1 MRNHLF
7 ATFILVVIAFSWSC
21 NSSQVNLTYTNA
33 KEEVPVLGNL
43 VFRFDKFLVSDSL
56 LNQWDSTE
64 YVSFEP
70 KIPGR
75 FRWEQ
80 PDQLV
85 FSPARP
91 LPPATTFKA
100 KLQSDILQYSKFGD
114 IGKAGDI
121 TFSTPFL
128 QLENSNVAWAMPDD
142 RSTTAVPQVDLYF
155 NYQVKP
161 AVIKDKLKIEIGGNN
176 VDYNIQTLSDDSR
189 ISLRLLG
196 LKTEDKDLEAV
207 VTLDKGLVPE
217 GGKNG
222 TKEKIENKLFIPS
235 PYNLAINDV
244 TAEHD
249 GVSGTVYVRTSQPV
263 QMADLSA
270 SLRFNPE
277 VKFAVEQTD
286 DGFAVT
292 SESFDADKSYQFT
305 IAKGLKGKLL
315 GVLREPYDN
324 NVAFG
329 ELEPSLSFTNNKAVY
344 LSSRGSQ
351 NIELRVTNI
360 AKIKVII
367 SKIYESNLLQ
377 AQRYG
382 YYPADSR
389 RPSENEDE
397 EGEERY
403 YYEDYNAG
411 GDLSFGDVIY
421 EKEIETRLLPKYGNS
436 RLFSF
441 DVEDRL
447 PEFKGIYHIKVRS
460 ATQYW
465 LSDSRFISKSDIG
478 LIAKEGKDKL
488 IVFANS
494 IKTAEPVNALN
505 VMVYGN
511 NNQVLGMGTTNAEGV
526 AEVQYSRREFAG
538 FRPAMVIAK
547 STDDFNYLPFNNTKV
562 NTSRFEVGGKRS
574 NVTGL
579 DAFIYAERDIYRPG
593 EKVNFSVILRDR
605 QWKSPGE
612 LPVKM
617 KFLLPN
623 GKELKNFR
631 KTLNAQGSLD
641 GEVDIA
647 VSAITGSYSLEVYTS
662 NDVLLGSKN
671 FNIEEFVPD
680 RIKVTTKLDKP
691 AVAPGQTTK
700 LSINAVNF
708 FGPPA
713 ANRNYETEVQV
724 SPRYFSAKK
733 YASFDFGLEN
743 IGLSFDKINS
753 DGSTDENGNASVSY
767 SVPEMFKNKGLLQ
780 ATFYAT
786 VFDET
791 GRPVS
796 RSATA
801 SIFSQD
807 VFFGVGGDGFWYY
820 PLNQSVKF
828 PLIAVDKNE
837 NALNG
842 ARATVK
848 VIKHEYRTILRKSG
862 NYFRY
867 ESQQDDKVLAEQTI
881 TINGETTSYTFVPR
895 SPGQYE
901 LRVSIPGSD
910 SYVSKSFYSYG
921 FWGGESASFEVNTEG
936 NIDIELDK
944 SSYETGENAKVLF
957 KTPFSGR
964 MLVTMET
971 DKVVSWQ
978 YVTVNERTASVDLK
992 ITADHI
998 PNVYVTASLI
1008 KPHDVSDIPL
1018 TVANGFK
1025 SLRVDEKN
1033 RKITTEIV
1041 AQKAVRSRTRQKVT
1055 VKAAPNSYV
1064 TLSAVDNGI
1073 LQVSDFKTP
1082 DPYAH
1087 FYANKALEV
1096 NAYNLYPLLF
1106 PELKARI
1113 SSTGG
1118 DGEMEMNKRTN
1129 PMPAKRFKLVS
1140 YWSGIAQANGSGE
1153 ANFEFDIP
1161 QFSGEVRLMA
1171 VTYKDESFGSA
1182 ESAITVADPLV
1193 LSTALPRFLSPKD
1206 TVTVPVVITNTT
1218 DRSTSATATLN
1229 VKGPL
1234 SVVGSNSQTVSLNAR
1249 SEGRA
1254 NFRIVASPAV
1264 DIGKVIVEVQGLG
1277 EKFSDEIDISVRP
1290 ASPLQVVTG
1299 SGSVTGGNAQRIAIP
1314 LNDFMP
1320 NSTDYQVTVSR
1331 SPALELGKQLRYLI
1345 HYPYG
1350 CTEQTISVAFP
1361 QLYYADLADQMNN
1374 KADKNRNS
1382 ANWNV
1387 LEAIRKIKLRQLF
1400 NGAITLWDGE
1410 GEAHWWATVY
1420 AGHFLLE
1427 AKKAGFD
1434 VENSL
1439 LNGILSYINFRLKN
1453 KETISYYYNGDQ
1465 QKKIAPKEVAYGLYV
1480 LALAGKANVS
1490 VMNYYKANTALLSLD
1505 SKYML
1510 SAAYAIA
1517 GDKAKFKELLPN
1529 SFSGE
1534 VSVAQTG
1541 GSFYS
1546 PIRDESIALN
1556 VLLDVDPG
1564 NAQIKPMAD
1573 HVVAQLKQRYW
1584 YSTQECSFSFLA
1596 LGKMARAANNAT
1608 VTADIKV
1615 NGKTV
1620 GSVAASPV
1628 TLTAKQLNGTNIEI
1642 ATKGAGRLYYYWQ
1655 SEGISVSGTYKE
1667 EDNYIRVRRKFY
1679 DRYGRVLADNSF
1691 SQNDLVIV
1699 QLTLEKTYSGAVD
1712 NIVITDMLPAGFEI
1726 ENPRTKEIPGMDWI
1740 KDAST
1745 PTSLDVRDDRI
1756 NLFVNL
1762 HSNRQIYYYAVRA
1775 VSPGIYKMGPVSAEA
1790 MYQGEYHSYHGA
1802 GTITVNTK
1810 N

>member
-1 MRNHLF
+1 MRNQLF
-7 ATFILVVIAFSWSC
+7 AFFILATIVFSWSC
-21 NSSQVNLTYTNA
+21 NNSQVNLTYTNA

-64 YVSFEP
+64 YVSFDP

-85 FSPARP
+85 FSPSRP

-100 KLQSDILQYSKFGD
+100 KLQSDILQYSKFGK
-114 IGKAGDI
+114 IGKSDNV
-121 TFSTPFL
+121 TFSTPYL
-128 QLENSNVAWAMPDD
+128 QLENSNVAWTLPDNN
-142 RSTTAVPQVDLYF
+142 STTAVPQVDLYF

-161 AVIKDKLKIEIGGNN
+161 AVIKEKLKVAIGGNN

-189 ISLRLLG
+189 IQLRLLG
-196 LKTEDKDLEAV
+196 LKTEDKDLEAM

-235 PYNLAINDV
+235 PYNISINDV

-249 GVSGTVYVRTSQPV
+249 GVTGTVYVRTSQPV
-263 QMADLSA
+263 QMSDLSK

-277 VKFAVEQTD
+277 VKFSVQQTD
-286 DGFAVT
+286 DGFAVS
-292 SESFDADKSYQFT
+292 SENFDADKSYLFT
-305 IAKGLKGKLL
+305 ITKGMKGTLL
-315 GVLREPYDN
+315 GVLREQYEN
-324 NVAFG
+324 NIAFG
-329 ELEPSLSFTNNKAVY
+329 ELEPSLSFTNKKAVY
-344 LSSRGSQ
+344 LSSRGTQ
-351 NIELRVTNI
+351 NIELRITNI
-360 AKIKVII
+360 PKVKVII
-367 SKIYESNLLQ
+367 SKIYESNLL
-377 AQRYG
+377 AATRYG
-382 YYPADSR
+382 YYPVDNRNWSEESEDS
-389 RPSENEDE
+389 E
-397 EGEERY
+397 EHY
-403 YYEDYNAG
+403 YYEDYNEG
-411 GDLSFGDVIY
+411 NGDLAFGDVIY
-421 EKEIETRLLPKYGNS
+421 EKEIETRLLPKYGSS
-436 RLFSF
+436 RLFTF
-441 DVEDRL
+441 NIEDRL
-447 PEFKGIYHIKVRS
+447 PDFKGIYHIKVRS
-460 ATQYW
+460 AKDYW

-478 LIAKEGKDKL
+478 LVAKEGKDKL

-494 IKTAEPVNALN
+494 IKTAEPLN
-505 VMVYGN
+505 GLNILVYGN
-511 NNQVLGMGTTNAEGV
+511 NNQVLGMGTSNADGV

-547 STDDFNYLPFNNTKV
+547 SNEDFNYLPFNNTKV

-579 DAFIYAERDIYRPG
+579 DAFIYAERDLYRPG

-612 LPVKM
+612 LPVKL

-647 VSAITGSYSLEVYTS
+647 TSAITGSYSLEVYTS

-680 RIKVTTKLDKP
+680 RIKVTAKLDKP
-691 AVAPGQTTK
+691 TVSPGQTTK
-700 LSINAVNF
+700 LAINAVNF

-713 ANRNYETEVQV
+713 ANRNYETEIQV

-733 YASFDFGLEN
+733 YTSFDFGLKG
-743 IGLSFDKINS
+743 IGLSFDKAN
-753 DGSTDENGNASVSY
+753 DEGTTDDNGNGSVSY
-767 SVPEMFKNKGLLQ
+767 SVPEMFRNKGLLQ

-801 SIFSQD
+801 NIYTQD
-807 VFFGVGGDGFWYY
+807 VFIGVGSDGYWYY
-820 PLNQSVKF
+820 PLNQAVRF

-837 NALNG
+837 NALAG
-842 ARATVK
+842 AKATIQ
-848 VIKHEYRTILRKSG
+848 VIKHEYRTNLRKSG

-867 ESQQDDKVLAEQTI
+867 ESERDDKILADQTI
-881 TINGETTSYTFVPR
+881 TVTGETTSYTFVPR
-895 SPGQYE
+895 SPGEYE
-901 LRVSIPGSD
+901 LRAYSPGST

-936 NIDIELDK
+936 NIDMEFDK
-944 SSYETGENAKVLF
+944 SSYLTGESAKVLF
-957 KTPFSGR
+957 KTPFDGR
-964 MLVTMET
+964 MLVTLET

-978 YVTVNERTASVDLK
+978 YITVNNRAASLDVKL
-992 ITADHI
+992 TADHI
-998 PNVYVTASLI
+998 PNVYVTATLI

-1025 SLRVDEKN
+1025 SLRVDEKS

-1041 AQKAVRSRTRQKVT
+1041 AQKSVRSRTHQKVT
-1055 VKAAPNSYV
+1055 VKATPNSFV
-1064 TLSAVDNGI
+1064 TLAAVDNGI

-1082 DPYAH
+1082 DPYGY

-1096 NAYNLYPLLF
+1096 DAYNLYPLLF
-1106 PELKARI
+1106 PDVKARI

-1118 DGEMEMNKRTN
+1118 DGDMEMNKRTN

-1140 YWSGIAQANGSGE
+1140 YWSGIAQANSSGE

-1171 VTYKDESFGSA
+1171 VSYKDENFGSA
-1182 ESAITVADPLV
+1182 ETNMTVADPLV

-1206 TVTVPVVITNTT
+1206 TVTVPVIITNTT
-1218 DRSTSATATLN
+1218 DRSTSATASLT

-1234 SVVGSNSQTVSLNAR
+1234 SVVGDKSQSVSLGAR
-1249 SEGRA
+1249 SEARA
-1254 NFRIVASPAV
+1254 VFRVVASPAV
-1264 DIGKVIVEVQGLG
+1264 DVGKVMVEVNGLG

-1290 ASPLQVVTG
+1290 ASPLQVITG
-1299 SGSVTGGNAQRIAIP
+1299 SGSITGGNVQRLNIP

-1331 SPALELGKQLRYLI
+1331 SPALELGKQLRYLV

-1361 QLYYADLADQMNN
+1361 QLYYGDLAEQMN
-1374 KADKNRNS
+1374 KKDDQTRNS

-1410 GEAHWWATVY
+1410 GEEHWWATVY

-1434 VENSL
+1434 VDNSL
-1439 LNGILSYINFRLKN
+1439 LNGVLSYINYRLKN
-1453 KETISYYYNGDQ
+1453 KETIFYYYNGNQ

-1480 LALAGKANVS
+1480 LALAGKPNVS
-1490 VMNYYKANTALLSLD
+1490 SMNYYKSNPELLSLD
-1505 SKYML
+1505 CKYLL

-1517 GDKAKFKELLPN
+1517 GDKSKFKELLPT
-1529 SFSGE
+1529 SFSGD

-1556 VLLDVDPG
+1556 ALLDVDPG
-1564 NAQIKPMAD
+1564 NPQIPVMAN
-1573 HVVAQLKQRYW
+1573 HVVNQLKHRYW
-1584 YSTQECSFSFLA
+1584 YNTQECSFTFLS
-1596 LGKMARAANNAT
+1596 LGKMARAANKTT
-1608 VTADIKV
+1608 VNADIKV

-1620 GSVAASPV
+1620 GTVGESPV
-1628 TLTAKQLNGTNIEI
+1628 TLTAKQLNGTNVEI
-1642 ATKGAGRLYYYWQ
+1642 ATKGNGRLYYYWQ
-1655 SEGISVSGTYKE
+1655 SEGISVSGEYKE
-1667 EDNYIRVRRKFY
+1667 EDNFIKIRRRFF
-1679 DRYGRVLADNSF
+1679 DRYGRAIPDQAF
-1691 SQNDLVIV
+1691 TQNDLVIV
-1699 QLTLEKTYSGAVD
+1699 QLTLEKSYSGAVE
-1712 NIVITDMLPAGFEI
+1712 NIAITDMLPAGFEI

-1745 PTSLDVRDDRI
+1745 PTALDVRDDRI
-1756 NLFVNL
+1756 NLFVDSYNAK
-1762 HSNRQIYYYAVRA
+1762 QVYYYAVRA
-1775 VSPGIYKMGPVSAEA
+1775 VSPGIFKMGPAAAEA
-1790 MYQGEYHSYHGA
+1790 MYNGEYHSYNGA